1 MPSVLSRLAIK
12 IWLPFAIVLMVLLAS
27 VSIYYPKQ
35 QESTFRQNK
44 EKELKELAKTVALG
58 VELSLRNNDF
68 KGLQQSIQFVS
79 NMDDFDHVAILSKD
93 TLSGK
98 ETVFISFP
106 EKSADSI
113 LNRDKQLYL
122 YQTYNLNTPEIN
134 GVIQIAVSTDKIN
147 KLIDQLNRPVY
158 LSLIIIFAVSLVV
171 FFLIAGMISKPITKL
186 TESAKLLEAQAY
198 DKTNIPFLY
207 RKDEIGG
214 LAAAFESLKSSLL
227 FQKSKND
234 ELTANL
240 EQKVLVRTEALQQT
254 QDQLLTAQQLARL
267 GQFAYDYNN
276 DTWTSS
282 GILDEI
288 LGIDDQY
295 QKNQESWF
303 SIVSSEERENLR
315 NALKHS
321 MLNKLPFKADFPIV
335 RIQDGEHRWVSCIGT
350 FVSDHD
356 GRVQKLIG
364 TIQDITDRKEN
375 EETVRR
381 LSYVAQYT
389 SNCVIIADKNKKI
402 QWVNDSLL
410 RLSGY
415 SYDEI
420 IGQTPKMFQFEKS
433 DPNTIREISEKLNK
447 LELINTEVL
456 NRGKHGNEYW
466 LELNIVPIFSEQ
478 GEHTGYIAVEI
489 DITDRKRTEER
500 LKRNQEELKQINETL
515 EQKVIENTQKNLD
528 LSKSIVEQEKM
539 ATVGEIAA
547 GIAHDLNT
555 PLGAIRVGSE
565 IALTTLKQLIS
576 NRLFNLSRDD
586 FEFVLKLSEQI
597 NTDGISGGLQSKKE
611 QQEVLKY
618 LEQLPDAPSDRL
630 EELADWFVKSR
641 ITITSSSL
649 INQVITKKDPHQL
662 LQTLHQIQVMQKILN
677 TIHVSVDKASKVIK
691 DVRSFIKEDSVV
703 QRGKINLRDN
713 IDTVLNIFNYEL
725 KKNVN
730 LEIAVD
736 PTIHID
742 GFDIKLFQL
751 WSNLI
756 KNALD
761 AMDGQYNKQLWIN
774 GQLSG
779 DKVIVAI
786 CNNGPD
792 IEPAIQTK
800 IFDKFFTT
808 KQHKS
813 GTGLGLSIVKNVL
826 EDHGGSIQL
835 ESENGKTCFNVTLP
849 RA

>member
-1 MPSVLSRLAIK
+1 MRSVLSRLAIK

-58 VELSLRNNDF
+58 VELSLRNNDY

-79 NMDDFDHVAILSKD
+79 NMDDFDHVAILTKD
-93 TLSGK
+93 TLAGK
-98 ETVFISFP
+98 EMVFISFP
-106 EKSADSI
+106 EKSSDSI
-113 LNRDKQLYL
+113 LNRDDKRYL
-122 YQTYNLNTPEIN
+122 YQTYDLSTPEMN

-147 KLIDQLNRPVY
+147 KLIDELNRPVY
-158 LSLIIIFAVSLVV
+158 ISLIIIFAVSLVV

-198 DKTNIPFLY
+198 EKTNIPFLF
-207 RKDEIGG
+207 RKDEIGE
-214 LAAAFESLKSSLL
+214 LATAFESLKTSLL
-227 FQKSKND
+227 FQKNKNE

-267 GQFAYDYNN
+267 GQFHYEYAS

-282 GILDEI
+282 QILDDI
-288 LGIDDQY
+288 LGIDDRFP
-295 QKNQESWF
+295 KNEESWF
-303 SIVSSEERENLR
+303 SIVSPDDREDLR
-315 NALKHS
+315 ASLRHA
-321 MLNKLPFKADFPIV
+321 MLNKKTFEADFSVIRAV
-335 RIQDGEHRWVSCIGT
+335 DGTKRWVSCIGT
-350 FVSDHD
+350 FVLGLD
-356 GRVQKLIG
+356 GKVQKLTG
-364 TIQDITDRKEN
+364 TIQDITDRKKN

-420 IGQTPKMFQFEKS
+420 IGQTPKIFQFEKS
-433 DPNTIREISEKLNK
+433 DPNTIREISEKLDK
-447 LELINTEVL
+447 LEMINTEVL

-466 LELNIVPIFSEQ
+466 LELNIVPIFGEN

-500 LKRNQEELKQINETL
+500 LKRNQEELKQINDTL

-576 NRLFNLSRDD
+576 NRLFNLNRDD

-611 QQEVLKY
+611 QKEVLEY
-618 LEQLPDAPSDRL
+618 LSQLPEPPNDRV
-630 EELADWFVKSR
+630 EELADWFIKSR
-641 ITITSSSL
+641 ITITNPSL

-742 GFDIKLFQL
+742 GYDIKLFQL

-761 AMDGQYNKQLWIN
+761 AMDGQENKQLWISS
-774 GQLSG
+774 QLSG
-779 DKVIVAI
+779 NKVIVDI

-792 IEPAIQTK
+792 IELAIQK
-800 IFDKFFTT
+800 KVFDKFFTT

-826 EDHGGSIQL
+826 EDHGGSIRL
-835 ESENGKTCFNVTLP
+835 DSGNGKTCFSVTLP
-849 RA
+849 VF

>member
-1 MPSVLSRLAIK
+1 MQSVLSRLAIK
-12 IWLPFAIVLMVLLAS
+12 IWLPFAIVLMVLLALL
-27 VSIYYPKQ
+27 SIFYPKQ
-35 QESTFRQNK
+35 QESTFRTNK

-58 VELSLRNNDF
+58 VELSLRNNDY

-79 NMDDFDHVAILSKD
+79 NMDDFDHVAIITKD
-93 TLSGK
+93 TISGK
-98 ETVFISFP
+98 DMVFISFP
-106 EKSADSI
+106 EKSSDSI
-113 LNRDKQLYL
+113 LNRDERLYL
-122 YQTYNLNTPEIN
+122 YQTYKLTTPEMN
-134 GVIQIAVSTDKIN
+134 GVIQIAVSTEKIN
-147 KLIDQLNRPVY
+147 KLIDELNRPVY
-158 LSLIIIFAVSLVV
+158 ISLFIIFTVSLVV
-171 FFLIAGMISKPITKL
+171 FFLIAGMISKPITQL
-186 TESAKLLEAQAY
+186 TESAKNLEEQAY
-198 DKTNIPFLY
+198 EKTTIPFLY

-214 LAAAFESLKSSLL
+214 LAAAFDSLKNSLL
-227 FQKSKND
+227 FQKKQND
-234 ELTANL
+234 ELTASL
-240 EQKVLVRTEALQQT
+240 EQKVIIRTEALQET

-267 GQFAYDYNN
+267 GQFQYDYSN

-282 GILDEI
+282 QILDDI
-288 LGIDDQY
+288 LGIDNRY
-295 QKNQESWF
+295 LKNQESWF
-303 SIVSSEERENLR
+303 SIVSADERDDLR
-315 NALKHS
+315 SSLKQA
-321 MLNKLPFKADFPIV
+321 MLNKKTFDGDFSIV
-335 RIQDGEHRWVSCIGT
+335 RIEDGTKRWVSCIGK
-350 FVSDHD
+350 FVSGND
-356 GRVQKLIG
+356 GRVLKLIG
-364 TIQDITDRKEN
+364 TIQDITDRKKN

-402 QWVNDSLL
+402 QWVNESLI

-415 SYDEI
+415 SYEEI
-420 IGQTPKMFQFEKS
+420 IGQTPKMFQFEKT
-433 DPNTIREISEKLNK
+433 DPNTLRLISEKLNK

-466 LELNIVPIFSEQ
+466 LELNIVPIFGEQ
-478 GEHTGYIAVEI
+478 GEHTGYIAVET
-489 DITDRKRTEER
+489 DITDRKKSEEHLR
-500 LKRNQEELKQINETL
+500 RNQEELKQINETL
-515 EQKVIENTQKNLD
+515 EQKVLENTKKNLD

-576 NRLFNLSRDD
+576 NRLFNLSRED

-611 QQEVLKY
+611 QQEVLEY
-618 LEQLPDAPSDRL
+618 LNQLSESPKDRL

-641 ITITSSSL
+641 ITIANLSL
-649 INQVITKKDPHQL
+649 INEVITKKDPHQL

-691 DVRSFIKEDSVV
+691 DVRSFIKEDASV

-736 PTIHID
+736 PAIHID
-742 GFDIKLFQL
+742 GYDIKLFQL

-761 AMDGQYNKQLWIN
+761 AMDGQENKQLWIN
-774 GQLSG
+774 GRLSG
-779 DKVIVAI
+779 DKVMVDI

-792 IEPAIQTK
+792 IDPSIQKK
-800 IFDKFFTT
+800 IFEKFFTT

-826 EDHGGSIQL
+826 DDHGGSIRL
-835 ESENGKTCFNVTLP
+835 ESENGKTCFSVSLP
-849 RA
+849 AL

>member
-35 QESTFRQNK
+35 QETTFRQNK

-79 NMDDFDHVAILSKD
+79 NMDDFDHVAILTKD
-93 TLSGK
+93 SLSGK

-106 EKSADSI
+106 EKTPDSI
-113 LNRDKQLYL
+113 LNRDEQLYL
-122 YQTYNLNTPEIN
+122 YQTYNLYTPEIN

-198 DKTNIPFLY
+198 EKTNIPFLY

-303 SIVSSEERENLR
+303 SIVSSEERENIR

-321 MLNKLPFKADFPIV
+321 MLNKLPFKDDFPIV

-350 FVSDHD
+350 FVSGHD

-389 SNCVIIADKNKKI
+389 SNCVIIADKQKRI
-402 QWVNDSLL
+402 QWVNDSLI

-415 SYDEI
+415 SYEEI

-586 FEFVLKLSEQI
+586 FEFVLKLAEQI

-611 QQEVLKY
+611 QKEVLEY
-618 LEQLPDAPSDRL
+618 LEQLPEAPNDRM

-641 ITITSSSL
+641 ITIANPTL
-649 INQVITKKDPHQL
+649 INDVITKKDPHQL

-691 DVRSFIKEDSVV
+691 DVRSFIKEDTGV

-736 PTIHID
+736 PAIYID
-742 GFDIKLFQL
+742 GYDIKLFQL

-761 AMDGQYNKQLWIN
+761 AMDGQDNKQLWIN

-779 DKVIVAI
+779 DKVIVDI
-786 CNNGPD
+786 SNNGPD
-792 IEPAIQTK
+792 IEPAIQKK
-800 IFDKFFTT
+800 IFNKFFTT

-826 EDHGGSIQL
+826 DDNGGSIRLQ
-835 ESENGKTCFNVTLP
+835 SENGKTCFSVTLP